1 MFMKKSMINYLAAVI
16 LFFLSCNTASENSPA
31 ETAEL
36 VINNAKVYTVN
47 KNQTDAEA
55 LAVKDGKI
63 VFVGNNTEVKK
74 YIGDKTE
81 VIDAKGEF
89 VMPGFIEGH
98 GHIHGLGASLINL
111 NLMNVKNWD
120 EIVAM
125 VADAVKKAKAI
136 FLFRK

>member
-1 MFMKKSMINYLAAVI
+1 MINFLPAVI
-16 LFFLSCNTASENSPA
+16 LFFLSCNSATKSSESS

-47 KNQTDAEA
+47 KNQPEAEA

-63 VFVGNNTEVKK
+63 VFIGSNNDAKK
-74 YIGDKTE
+74 YISDRTE
-81 VIDAKGEF
+81 VIDAKGQF

-120 EIVAM
+120 EIVSWLQM
-125 VADAVKKAKAI
+125 Q
-136 FLFRK
+136 